1 MILLLDAPLGMLIY
15 TGAYALIC
23 AAICLRVL
31 LFERRGGD
39 YRALPAWLAWGVAVA
54 SGSVPL
60 RLVVGGLPVPDPA
73 TVVLAAF
80 LLCAVLR
87 SRGSVQHLLPQ
98 RRGTPAPAR
107 QTTRQEL
114 I

>member
-1 MILLLDAPLGMLIY
+1 MILLLDAPIGVTIY
-15 TGAYALIC
+15 TGVYALIC
-23 AAICLRVL
+23 GAICLRVM

-39 YRALPAWLAWGVAVA
+39 YRALPAWLAWGLCVA

-73 TVVLAAF
+73 SVALAAF
-80 LLCAVLR
+80 LLCALIR
-87 SRGSVQHLLPQ
+87 SRGSVAKLLP
-98 RRGTPAPAR
+98 RRPPAR
-107 QTTRQEL
+107 PQPTPQEL